1 MKAVYLKKHL
11 IKFLFAAAFTPGA
24 SMNAMAAQVHG
35 NVDNIQEN
43 AISGWAW
50 NSETPAEVPQ
60 VSIAIFNSAGTIVDE
75 MSAAVDICREDVA
88 ASGYGS
94 GLSGFS
100 IPVDWS
106 KLPDD
111 FYSVSVMADGQPIGG
126 QSQYQKGQPR
136 LRSLGVFKTTGYCP
150 CRSCSK
156 NWGWNTSTGAIARSK
171 HTIAV
176 DPRVIPYGSK
186 VMINGILYTAEDCGG
201 SVRGNH
207 IDIFFDTHGEARNQG
222 VQYAEVF
229 LVES

>member
-1 MKAVYLKKHL
+1 MKTAYLKKHL

-24 SMNAMAAQVHG
+24 GITAIASQVHG
-35 NVDNIQEN
+35 NVDNIQDN
-43 AISGWAW
+43 VISGWAW
-50 NSETPAEVPQ
+50 NAETPAEAPQ
-60 VSIAIFNSAGTIVDE
+60 VSVAIFNSAGTIVDE
-75 MSAAVDICREDVA
+75 MSAAIDICREDVA

-94 GLSGFS
+94 GLCGFS
-100 IPVDWS
+100 IPMDWS

-111 FYSVSVMADGQPIGG
+111 SYTVSVMADGQPVGG

-156 NWGWNTSTGAIARSK
+156 NWGRNTSTGAIAK
-171 HTIAV
+171 ANHTIAV
-176 DPRVIPYGSK
+176 DPRVIPYGSR
-186 VMINGILYTAEDCGG
+186 VMINGIIYTAEDCGG

-207 IDIFFDTHGEARNQG
+207 IDIFFDTHGESRNQG